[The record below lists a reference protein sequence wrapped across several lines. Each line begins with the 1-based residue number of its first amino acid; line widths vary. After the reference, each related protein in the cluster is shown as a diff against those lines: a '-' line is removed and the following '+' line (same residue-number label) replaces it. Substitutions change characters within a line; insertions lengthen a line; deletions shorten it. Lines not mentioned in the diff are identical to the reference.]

1 MNTQN
6 KNDIREFVD
15 CAEMDFNGAG
25 AGAREPEPDTAV
37 IPIVLHKIKTA
48 TSTSSTIPVTMSQNN
63 IAMVPVHQE
72 DFKKFNEFAE
82 AVWICRDLENA
93 DKIREMRKTLLKEVK
108 HF

>member
-1 MNTQN
+1 
-6 KNDIREFVD
+6 
-15 CAEMDFNGAG
+15 
-25 AGAREPEPDTAV
+25 
-37 IPIVLHKIKTA
+37 
-48 TSTSSTIPVTMSQNN
+48 MSQNKV
-63 IAMVPVHQE
+63 AMVAVHQE